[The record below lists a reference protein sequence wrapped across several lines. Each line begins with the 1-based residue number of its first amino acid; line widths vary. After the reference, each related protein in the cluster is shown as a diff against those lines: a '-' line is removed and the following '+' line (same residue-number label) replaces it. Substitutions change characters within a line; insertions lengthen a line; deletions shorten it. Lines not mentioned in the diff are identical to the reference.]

1 MFKFLL
7 FFFLI
12 SYLLYRIFMFLFKY
26 MIIKKIKSKFN
37 QFDGDS
43 KDSVNIDHKTTLK
56 KTQKDISKDSGEF
69 VDFEEL
75 D

>member
-1 MFKFLL
+1 
-7 FFFLI
+7 
-12 SYLLYRIFMFLFKY
+12 

>member
-12 SYLLYRIFMFLFKY
+12 SYLLYRVFMFLFKY

-37 QFDGDS
+37 QFDADS
-43 KDSVNIDHKTTLK
+43 RDSVNIGHKTTLK